1 MHEGTIEQMSRL
13 WHDYLSQVNPVKD
26 DEGRIRIDNYEMSDD
41 VQETIFKYWDVVNN
55 DNLKQYA
62 DVDGYW
68 NDFYNLFGFGFDN
81 VDYDADVNPEVEI
94 DLVK

>member
-1 MHEGTIEQMSRL
+1 MC
-13 WHDYLSQVNPVKD
+13 
-26 DEGRIRIDNYEMSDD
+26 DD